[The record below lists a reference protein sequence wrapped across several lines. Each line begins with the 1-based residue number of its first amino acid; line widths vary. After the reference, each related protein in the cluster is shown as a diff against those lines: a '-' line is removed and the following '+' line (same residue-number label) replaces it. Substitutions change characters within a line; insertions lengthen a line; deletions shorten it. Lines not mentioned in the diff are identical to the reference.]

1 MEEIISSDT
10 NLEMA
15 QEKEEEELRV
25 KNKKRERKRK
35 RKNFTRKSDSIRKS
49 NIDNRYIRRRDNG
62 YIRRREGNRELTQK
76 KIIDEN
82 SASL

>member
-49 NIDNRYIRRRDNG
+49 NING
-62 YIRRREGNRELTQK
+62 
-76 KIIDEN
+76 
-82 SASL
+82 